1 MITKIKVKPFNNLP
15 EEDRKQIT
23 FYTTERVCLEL
34 KQMLDLR
41 RYDISPR
48 LRTSL
53 LKRIEVLSEYC
64 DSEYEVEE

>member
-15 EEDRKQIT
+15 EEDRTQIT

-34 KQMLDLR
+34 KRMLDLY